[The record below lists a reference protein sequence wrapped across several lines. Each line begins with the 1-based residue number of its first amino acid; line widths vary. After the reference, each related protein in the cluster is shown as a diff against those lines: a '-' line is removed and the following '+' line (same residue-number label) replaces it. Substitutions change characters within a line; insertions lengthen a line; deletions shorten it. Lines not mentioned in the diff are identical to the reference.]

1 MDPLPLSLDL
11 DVDRRLADLRS
22 WTATWQAED
31 LDLRQRLAD
40 LNPARRADVLLGS
53 QIGSLRRAL
62 ALRIN
67 DTPDP
72 QVTGFGGWGRW
83 PNGGSGRSRSCHFR

>member
-1 MDPLPLSLDL
+1 MDPLRHPLPLSLDL

-22 WTATWQAED
+22 WTATWQTED
-31 LDLRQRLAD
+31 PNLRQRLAD

-62 ALRIN
+62 ALRIAQQ
-67 DTPDP
+67 PMGLDP
-72 QVTGFGGWGRW
+72 EAVRQVGYTALRAHLA
-83 PNGGSGRSRSCHFR
+83 P